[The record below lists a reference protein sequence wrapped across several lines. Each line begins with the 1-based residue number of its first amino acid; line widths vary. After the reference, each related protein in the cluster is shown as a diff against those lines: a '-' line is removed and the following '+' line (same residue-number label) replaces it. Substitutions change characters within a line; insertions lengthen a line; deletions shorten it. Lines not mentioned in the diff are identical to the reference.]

1 MQNEINLSPLNYFSL
16 SGKLIFYVSASKL
29 PKVHKNFFSS
39 FKDELCKV
47 DYITVCWVRNRENKE
62 KKYSFLTPNYMFEAY
77 WSEDKKNFSISKVS
91 EDKDLLSRKKYI
103 YYQKSVFIIKTN
115 KQTELINFSS
125 TEKKKY
131 TAFGEGDQSWQMD
144 PDFARKLLNSIEDF
158 FDEKKS
164 KIEIGK
170 ISQQFE
176 RNIIQKISDYNNLE
190 YEVEKEAS
198 FSNENFN
205 FDRFEIISSTAK
217 KKIYAFFSISFDP
230 ESELFPLG
238 SKVCVETKEKISDE
252 ERRTILGSIVD
263 KELVD
268 EGVALK
274 VEFLEQFDNS
284 LLNETGKIYPQ
295 PNDTQKR
302 VRDTVIRKIR
312 NHAIE
317 SKYMY
322 DFFTNYSTQ
331 GYEPQEG
338 WDEFHKELMSKKY
351 PPNESQMEAIKK
363 GIETKDI
370 QLVLGPPGTGKTTVI
385 VSWIEFFIRHGK
397 RVLISSQNNSAVDN
411 VLERVGKN
419 PEARIIRIGN
429 MTKIQENCKQYSVD
443 AQISKTSE
451 AYQKKINDNLT
462 KISQDLSTISGV
474 TNNIDSCI
482 PAYAD
487 LDRSYRQ
494 LVNYEPALNRES
506 EELIKIFYKAKYF
519 KEQMLLTRDVNT
531 SLCFVIDQLHKKNIF
546 FFLFYLPR
554 IIKLNFKILKNKIRI
569 KIFEKL
575 RNKQVAAYNDKSLS
589 IQSLLLNAEY
599 VSVKNVIKSKLH
611 KFTDNDFNFNL
622 KTPLDCKPEISI
634 EAQRGLCS
642 DAYDDVIKYKYKLIR
657 LQEKLNKIEQSLLDW
672 KDAILSKN
680 SDVVSDLLIKNSNVV
695 GATCVGI
702 NTQRR
707 FQNLDFDVSI
717 IDESGQIQIHNAIIP
732 MTRSRKTLMLGDHLQ
747 IPPMAN
753 DAVVKLCKQS
763 NVKTDLLEKSFF
775 EFMFTKLESIKGKSK
790 VCPNLTRLNEQFRM
804 PGNISDVISEWF
816 YEGNYHARYDMSKW
830 KTIIQ
835 GTNSPLIM
843 ITTSDVNNREEQ
855 GPNESKDKSP
865 GYCNPLEAKL
875 IADIV
880 AKLYKTVPDFNSE
893 MIGVISAYGKQ
904 VRLIRSEIRKKLR
917 KEQIKITDAQIFSI
931 AASLDSF
938 QGQERPLIIYS
949 STRSSRR
956 KPENK
961 ARVGFMKELRRLNV
975 AFTRCQKQL
984 VIIGDLDYL
993 TSCKYEELDPETG
1006 EPVPNKSEK
1015 KYAEFMGKMVAQ
1027 SKSDKGEF
1035 YRYSDF
1041 RKTVGL

>member
-1 MQNEINLSPLNYFSL
+1 MQYEINLNPLNYFNLTSE
-16 SGKLIFYVSASKL
+16 LIFFVSA
-29 PKVHKNFFSS
+29 KNLTEKFIA
-39 FKDELCKV
+39 FKAELCKAE
-47 DYITVCWVRNRENKE
+47 YITVCRVKDGQDQKR
-62 KKYSFLTPNYMFEAY
+62 KYTFLTPNYMFEAFL
-77 WSEDKKNFSISKVS
+77 SEKNNFSLSMNGVFS
-91 EDKDLLSRKKYI
+91 DKEALSRKKFN

-115 KQTELINFSS
+115 KKTAVINYADK
-125 TEKKKY
+125 TKY
-131 TAFGEGDQSWQMD
+131 TAFGEGDDVWEMEPVLSQ
-144 PDFARKLLNSIEDF
+144 KLIRSINDF
-158 FDEKKS
+158 FDEKQA
-164 KIEIGK
+164 KIDSGK
-170 ISQQFE
+170 ISSQFE
-176 RNIIQKISDYNNLE
+176 RRIIQPISDYNNLE
-190 YEVEKEAS
+190 YEVEKEAA
-198 FSNENFN
+198 FSSDRFN
-205 FDRFEIISSTAK
+205 YSRFEIVSSTAK
-217 KKIYAFFSISFDP
+217 KKIYSFISNSYDP
-230 ESELFPLG
+230 ESELFSSG
-238 SKVCVETKEKISDE
+238 SKVCVETNQRISDE
-252 ERRTILGSIVD
+252 EKRTILGSIVD

-268 EGVALK
+268 DGVALK
-274 VEFLEQFDNS
+274 VEFIEQFDNS
-284 LLNETGKIYPQ
+284 ILNESDGNIYPQ
-295 PNDTQKR
+295 ANDTQKK
-302 VRDTVIRKIR
+302 VRDVVIRKIR

-322 DFFTNYSTQ
+322 DFFSNFSTQ

-338 WDEFHKELMSKKY
+338 WAEFHEELMSKKY

-419 PEARIIRIGN
+419 PDARIIRIGN
-429 MTKIQENCKQYSVD
+429 MDKIQENCKQYSVD
-443 AQISKTSE
+443 AQIGKTSEFYQKRINDNLSKIPQDLLLISKTIENIDKCKPDYEELAQSYALLEQFKPKINKAISVLNKIYGKASDLLQEILDKKEINKDNQEQINDLYKKNVLLVIYFYPKILALKLNSKWNNFVIKSLVKRRNKLVSSYNKQSTKVKSLLQIPECQQVKNLIRSKLSKFANNNFQIGFNTPLYDKPYLSINSQRGFTSE
-451 AYQKKINDNLT
+451 AYDDLINYKYQLIKLQERFKKI
-462 KISQDLSTISGV
+462 
-474 TNNIDSCI
+474 
-482 PAYAD
+482 
-487 LDRSYRQ
+487 
-494 LVNYEPALNRES
+494 E
-506 EELIKIFYKAKYF
+506 KA
-519 KEQMLLTRDVNT
+519 
-531 SLCFVIDQLHKKNIF
+531 
-546 FFLFYLPR
+546 
-554 IIKLNFKILKNKIRI
+554 
-569 KIFEKL
+569 
-575 RNKQVAAYNDKSLS
+575 
-589 IQSLLLNAEY
+589 
-599 VSVKNVIKSKLH
+599 
-611 KFTDNDFNFNL
+611 
-622 KTPLDCKPEISI
+622 
-634 EAQRGLCS
+634 
-642 DAYDDVIKYKYKLIR
+642 
-657 LQEKLNKIEQSLLDW
+657 LLDW

-680 SDVVSDLLIKNSNVV
+680 SDVVSDLVIQNSNVV

-702 NTQRR
+702 NTQKR
-707 FQNLDFDVSI
+707 FLNLNFDVSI

-753 DAVVKLCKQS
+753 DEVVALCKQS
-763 NVKTDLLEKSFF
+763 NVKTDLLEMSFF
-775 EFMFTKLESIKGKSK
+775 EFLFKSLENRRGGPKP
-790 VCPNLTRLNEQFRM
+790 CPNITRLNEQFRM

-830 KTIIQ
+830 KPIVQ
-835 GTNSPLIM
+835 GTSSPLIM
-843 ITTSDVNNREEQ
+843 ITTSDANNREEQ

-875 IADIV
+875 IADVV

-1015 KYAEFMGKMVAQ
+1015 KYAEFMGKMVTQ

-1035 YRYSDF
+1035 YKYSDF
-1041 RKTVGL
+1041 CKAVEL